1 MLTQAP
7 VMTMIPV
14 VDIDRARKF
23 YDQLGL
29 TYKTTLA
36 NGNVLYACNGAT
48 LALFQRSAPTRA
60 EHTALSFE
68 VTDIRSEIA
77 ALRQRGVVFEE
88 YDLPDF
94 KTVDSVCVLGAER
107 AAWFK
112 DSEGN
117 ILCIHQDR

>member
-1 MLTQAP
+1 MLAQAP

-14 VDIDRARKF
+14 VDVERARRF
-23 YDQLGL
+23 SEQLGL
-29 TYKTTLA
+29 IYKTTLP
-36 NGNVLYACNGAT
+36 NGNVIYACNGAT
-48 LALFQRSAPTRA
+48 LALFRRATPTKA
-60 EHTALSFE
+60 DHTALSFE
-68 VTDIRSEIA
+68 VTDIAKAIR
-77 ALRQRGVVFEE
+77 ALRERGVVFEE

-117 ILCIHQDR
+117 ILCIHQDG

>member
-1 MLTQAP
+1 MLTDAP

-14 VDIDRARKF
+14 VNIERARKF

-29 TYKTTLA
+29 TYKTTLK

-48 LALFQRSAPTRA
+48 LALYQRATPTRA

-68 VTDIRSEIA
+68 VTDIRAEIA
-77 ALRQRGVVFEE
+77 RLRQVGVVFEE

-94 KTVDSVCVLGAER
+94 KTVDSVCVLGAEK

-112 DSEGN
+112 DPEGN
-117 ILCIHQDR
+117 ILCIHQDG